1 MKWFKRLMILLVVL
15 IIGGVAFVGTS
26 YWLAKRRPTWYRPL
40 ALSSNEMD
48 AAAKRALNKVIVL
61 HNIADQAAAVD
72 SSKEWRQS
80 NGATTLPA
88 VNPLTITF
96 TQDELTA
103 FIAQWSRLN
112 SERVERY
119 VTGPQFALEEG
130 QIKFAAHITDLDQV
144 GVLRIEPS
152 VDEKGLLHLEIV
164 SVSAGSLPIPEGMVQ
179 KRLAK
184 AEALL
189 LQWLPDWQQKAKVA
203 ADGANSQAV
212 KAAMTKLFLGMLHHQ
227 PSPAILFMPIDNH
240 RTVPMRLTHV
250 EIGQGT
256 ITLTVN
262 PLNEAGRKAALESLR
277 QPMEPITTASN

>member
-1 MKWFKRLMILLVVL
+1 MKWFKRLMILMVVL
-15 IIGGVAFVGTS
+15 IIGGAAFVATS

-40 ALSSNEMD
+40 ALNSNEME

-103 FIAQWSRLN
+103 FIAHWSKLN
-112 SERVERY
+112 SERVDRY

-130 QIKFAAHITDLDQV
+130 QIKFAAHVTDLDQV

-152 VDEKGLLHLEIV
+152 VDEKGMLHLEIV
-164 SVSAGSLPIPEGMVQ
+164 SFSAGSLPIPEGMVQ
-179 KRLAK
+179 KRLGK
-184 AEALL
+184 AENLL
-189 LQWLPDWQQKAKVA
+189 LQWLPDWQKKAKVA
-203 ADGANSQAV
+203 SDGANSDAV
-212 KAAMTKLFLGMLHHQ
+212 KAAMTKLLLGMLHHQ

-250 EIGQGT
+250 AIGQGT

-262 PLNEAGRKAALESLR
+262 PLNEAGRKTALDLLR
-277 QPMEPITTASN
+277 EPIDPVITASN